1 MYNWTTLLYI
11 WNKHSIINQLYSNK
25 IKKFFLKKKVFKKL
39 KVKAFELYL
48 INKKNSILK
57 YGEEW
62 K

>member
-25 IKKFFLKKKVFKKL
+25 IKKIFLKKKVFKKL

-48 INKKNSILK
+48 INKKTA
-57 YGEEW
+57 
-62 K
+62 